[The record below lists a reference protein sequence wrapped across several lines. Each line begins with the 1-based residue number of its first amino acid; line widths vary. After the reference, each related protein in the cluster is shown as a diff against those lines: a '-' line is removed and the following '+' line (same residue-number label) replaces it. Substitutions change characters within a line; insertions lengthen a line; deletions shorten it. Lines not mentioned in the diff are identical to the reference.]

1 MRQKPLTRF
10 LSFQFGNL
18 KSKIQNLKW
27 AGFLA
32 IVVLLVRSVGMADAQ
47 QPAKVYRVGRLSAGS
62 PGDPLSKG
70 SFEAFRQALH
80 DLGWIEGRNI
90 ALEPRWTG
98 EKPESLRDL
107 AAELVRLRVDV
118 IVANGAPMVRAAKEA
133 TTTIPIV
140 MAATGA
146 DPVAAGFVASLA
158 KPGANITGLSLLS
171 AALDGKRLELLK
183 EVVPGLRRVAVLQNP
198 DFPEAANRWRDAEVA
213 GKSLGVRLQAWKARN
228 SQEIETAFLATAMS
242 NTKALLI
249 FSDPSVLERNRARII
264 ALAAKYRL
272 PAMYPWR
279 LYVEEGGLMGY
290 APSLPD
296 MHRRSAYY
304 VDKILKGAKAADLP
318 VEQPT
323 KFEFVVNLKTA
334 KQIGLTIPPNVLAR
348 ADRVIK

>member
-1 MRQKPLTRF
+1 MKKTTFCIALT
-10 LSFQFGNL
+10 
-18 KSKIQNLKW
+18 
-27 AGFLA
+27 
-32 IVVLLVRSVGMADAQ
+32 VLLFAFCSSADAQ
-47 QPAKVYRVGRLSAGS
+47 PPAKVYRVGRLTGGS
-62 PGDPLSKG
+62 PADPLSKE
-70 SFEAFRQALH
+70 SLEVFRQGLQE
-80 DLGWIEGRNI
+80 LGWIEGQNI
-90 ALEPRWTG
+90 LLELRWAG
-98 EKPESLRDL
+98 EKPGSLREL
-107 AAELVRLRVDV
+107 AEDLVRLKVDV
-118 IVANGAPMVRAAKEA
+118 IVANGATMVRAAKEA

-198 DFPEAANRWRDAEVA
+198 DFPEATNRWRDAEVA
-213 GKSLGVRLQAWKARN
+213 GKSLGVRLHAWNVRN
-228 SQEIETAFLATAMS
+228 SQEIETAFSAADKTNA
-242 NTKALLI
+242 KALLI

-264 ALAAKYRL
+264 ARAAKYRL

-304 VDKILKGAKAADLP
+304 VDKILKGAKPGDLP

-323 KFEFVVNLKTA
+323 KFELVINLKTA

-348 ADRVIK
+348 ADRVIR

>member
-1 MRQKPLTRF
+1 M
-10 LSFQFGNL
+10 
-18 KSKIQNLKW
+18 SKKIWL
-27 AGFLA
+27 LA
-32 IVVLLVRSVGMADAQ
+32 VVLLATASLAEAQ
-47 QPAKVYRVGRLSAGS
+47 QPAKVYRVGRLSGGS

-183 EVVPGLRRVAVLQNP
+183 EVVPGLRQVAVLQNP
-198 DFPEAANRWRDAEVA
+198 DFPEAANSWRDAEVE
-213 GKSLGVRLQAWKARN
+213 GKSLGVRK
-228 SQEIETAFLATAMS
+228 
-242 NTKALLI
+242 
-249 FSDPSVLERNRARII
+249 
-264 ALAAKYRL
+264 
-272 PAMYPWR
+272 
-279 LYVEEGGLMGY
+279 
-290 APSLPD
+290 
-296 MHRRSAYY
+296 
-304 VDKILKGAKAADLP
+304 
-318 VEQPT
+318 
-323 KFEFVVNLKTA
+323 
-334 KQIGLTIPPNVLAR
+334 
-348 ADRVIK
+348 

>member
-1 MRQKPLTRF
+1 MRKAGV
-10 LSFQFGNL
+10 LSILFV
-18 KSKIQNLKW
+18 
-27 AGFLA
+27 
-32 IVVLLVRSVGMADAQ
+32 VVLFAVAVVAEAQ

-62 PGDPLSKG
+62 PADPLSKG

-98 EKPESLRDL
+98 EKPESLTDL

-118 IVANGAPMVRAAKEA
+118 IVANGSQMIRAVKQA

-158 KPGANITGLSLLS
+158 RPEGNITGLSLLA

-198 DFPEAANRWRDAEVA
+198 DFPEARNRWRDAETT
-213 GKSLGVRLQAWKARN
+213 GKSLGVRLQAWEVR
-228 SQEIETAFLATAMS
+228 SPQEIETTFSAVDRARP
-242 NTKALLI
+242 NALLV
-249 FSDPSVLERNRARII
+249 FSDPAVLERHRGRII
-264 ALAAKYRL
+264 ALAIKYRL
-272 PAMYPWR
+272 PAIYPWR
-279 LYVEEGGLMGY
+279 SYVEEGGLMVYG
-290 APSLPD
+290 PSLFD

-304 VDKILKGAKAADLP
+304 VDKILKGAKPADLP

-323 KFEFVVNLKTA
+323 KFELVINLKAA
-334 KQIGLTIPPNVLAR
+334 KQIRLTIPPNVLAR
-348 ADRVIK
+348 ADKVIK

>member
-1 MRQKPLTRF
+1 MRKIVFAFTVCAALFALCTSAHAQK
-10 LSFQFGNL
+10 
-18 KSKIQNLKW
+18 
-27 AGFLA
+27 
-32 IVVLLVRSVGMADAQ
+32 
-47 QPAKVYRVGRLSAGS
+47 PAKVYRVGRLNGGS
-62 PGDPLSKG
+62 PADPLSQE
-70 SFEAFRQALH
+70 SFEAFRRGLR
-80 DLGWIEGRNI
+80 DLGWIEGRNVI
-90 ALEPRWTG
+90 HEPRWAG
-98 EKPESLRDL
+98 EKPESLREL
-107 AAELVRLRVDV
+107 AVDLVRLRVDV
-118 IVANGAPMVRAAKEA
+118 IVANGATMVQAAKEA

-183 EVVPGLRRVAVLQNP
+183 EVVPGPRRVAVLQNP

-228 SQEIETAFLATAMS
+228 SQEIETAFLATDMS

-304 VDKILKGAKAADLP
+304 VDKIFKGAKPADLP

-323 KFEFVVNLKTA
+323 KFELVINLKAA
-334 KQIGLTIPPNVLAR
+334 KKIGLTIPPHVLAR
-348 ADRVIK
+348 ADKVIR

>member
-1 MRQKPLTRF
+1 MKKARVVSILF
-10 LSFQFGNL
+10 V
-18 KSKIQNLKW
+18 
-27 AGFLA
+27 
-32 IVVLLVRSVGMADAQ
+32 VVLLAVAVVAEAQ

-98 EKPESLRDL
+98 EKPESLTDL

-118 IVANGAPMVRAAKEA
+118 IVANGSQMIRAVKQA

-140 MAATGA
+140 MGATGA

-158 KPGANITGLSLLS
+158 RPEGNITGLSLLA

-198 DFPEAANRWRDAEVA
+198 DFPEARNRWRDAEA
-213 GKSLGVRLQAWKARN
+213 TGKSLGVRLQAWEVR
-228 SQEIETAFLATAMS
+228 SPQEIETTFSAVDRARP
-242 NTKALLI
+242 NALLV
-249 FSDPSVLERNRARII
+249 FSDPAVLERHRGRII
-264 ALAAKYRL
+264 ALAIKYRL
-272 PAMYPWR
+272 PAIYPWR
-279 LYVEEGGLMGY
+279 SYVEEGGLMVYG
-290 APSLPD
+290 PSLFD

-304 VDKILKGAKAADLP
+304 VDKILKGAKPADLP

-323 KFEFVVNLKTA
+323 KFELVINLKAA
-334 KQIGLTIPPNVLAR
+334 KQIRLTIPPNVLAR
-348 ADRVIK
+348 ADKVIK